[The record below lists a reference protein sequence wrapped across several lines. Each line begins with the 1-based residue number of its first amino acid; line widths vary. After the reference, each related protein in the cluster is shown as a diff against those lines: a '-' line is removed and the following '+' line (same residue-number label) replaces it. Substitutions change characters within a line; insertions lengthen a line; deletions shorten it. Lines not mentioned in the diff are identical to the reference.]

1 MLPFFIP
8 TYVPIF
14 NRTLLSWLVNFSIPS
29 AICTEPVTHFTPI
42 VILAGNFCTR
52 KMLCKISDFA
62 TNPALCTTTVHF
74 FVLFSLYCHGM
85 EGRFLEN
92 FCPWNNSRG
101 PEQGISYL
109 FWISG
114 VGAQLCPPPWPPLYL
129 PHHAIFKVNWRDKSK
144 KWIIKSK
151 WPAVC

>member
-114 VGAQLCPPPWPPLYL
+114 VGAQLCPPWPPLFL
-129 PHHAIFKVNWRDKSK
+129 PHHAIFKVNRRDKSK

>member
-1 MLPFFIP
+1 MTAAKEAKWLFISNTKTFFHSSLPWPLKIFPIFVVFEWLVLPFFIP

-62 TNPALCTTTVHF
+62 TNPALCTTTVHL

-85 EGRFLEN
+85 EGRRQE
-92 FCPWNNSRG
+92 
-101 PEQGISYL
+101 EY
-109 FWISG
+109 
-114 VGAQLCPPPWPPLYL
+114 
-129 PHHAIFKVNWRDKSK
+129 
-144 KWIIKSK
+144 
-151 WPAVC
+151 